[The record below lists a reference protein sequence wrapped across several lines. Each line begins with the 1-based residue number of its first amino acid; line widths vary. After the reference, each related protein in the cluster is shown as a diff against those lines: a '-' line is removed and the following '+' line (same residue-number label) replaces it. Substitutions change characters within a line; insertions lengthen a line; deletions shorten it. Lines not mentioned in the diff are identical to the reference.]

1 MMVVYRQHD
10 VRYKQIYIR
19 YTADFQD
26 GLASYNDIY
35 VSSTQVKL
43 SVVSFIDCLIF
54 VFKVGFLSRH
64 CNIMYMAF

>member
-1 MMVVYRQHD
+1 MVVYRQHD

-43 SVVSFIDCLIF
+43 SVVSFIDF
-54 VFKVGFLSRH
+54 FFKVGFLSRH

>member
-43 SVVSFIDCLIF
+43 SVVSFIDFCF
-54 VFKVGFLSRH
+54 
-64 CNIMYMAF
+64 